1 MPEDVSG
8 VPEDVRDDAEARAG
22 WYDLLLTVLTTL
34 VLALLIRVF
43 VAETYAVPTGSM
55 LSTIQEGDRLVGEK
69 LTLRWRAPE
78 PGDIVF
84 FDNPDGSATPLVKRV
99 IATAGQTVDLSYG
112 TVVVDGQEL
121 QEPYTAGRPSYP
133 LDGHAD
139 NLDEN
144 VTFPYTVPEG
154 CVWVMGDNR
163 TNSRDSRYF
172 GAVPVSLIKSKAVLI
187 YWPLRDVALL

>member
-1 MPEDVSG
+1 MIEN
-8 VPEDVRDDAEARAG
+8 VRHAQERIG
-22 WYDLLLTVLTTL
+22 WFDLLLTILTTL

-55 LSTIQEGDRLVGEK
+55 RATIQEGDRLVGEK

-84 FDNPDGSATPLVKRV
+84 FESPDGSQIPLVKRV
-99 IATAGQTVDLSYG
+99 IATEGQTVDLSYG
-112 TVVVDGQEL
+112 SVIVDDETL
-121 QEPYTAGRPSYP
+121 EEPYTAGKPTYP
-133 LDGHAD
+133 LDGHAN

-163 TNSRDSRYF
+163 TNSQDSRYF
-172 GAVPVSLIKSKAVLI
+172 GAVPVSLIKSRAVLI
-187 YWPLRDVALL
+187 YWPLRDAAFL